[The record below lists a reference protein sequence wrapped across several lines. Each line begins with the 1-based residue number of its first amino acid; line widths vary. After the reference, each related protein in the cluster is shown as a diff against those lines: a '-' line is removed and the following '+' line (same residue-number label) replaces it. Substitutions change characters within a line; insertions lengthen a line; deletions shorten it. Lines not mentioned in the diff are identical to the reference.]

1 MASFDGWAM
10 PANGIENPG
19 RKGSS
24 ASIDNSCRGI
34 FAAIDDPM
42 AVIPLSR
49 LDDDSSIAIFS
60 IRD

>member
-24 ASIDNSCRGI
+24 ASIDYSCRGI
-34 FAAIDDPM
+34 LAAIDDPM

-49 LDDDSSIAIFS
+49 LDDDSSTAIFS